1 MVVSVGGR
9 VQLLLRW
16 QQLLGSGCQ
25 EGHELGLIWD
35 RLNSQALEAAD
46 WLGNDVKDVFL
57 ASNEGVGEGS
67 CNGETRRRVV
77 EAVEKTKSLLL
88 TSFLELHRP
97 RKARHVWAWRQR
109 DKIACSWLLA
119 LPGPDTLLTS
129 DQFSEAAAANLC
141 LPSPA
146 CEGRVGEVIRGRV
159 KIDQY
164 GDNIQ
169 STNIGVDH
177 WRDMT

>member
-1 MVVSVGGR
+1 MV
-9 VQLLLRW
+9 
-16 QQLLGSGCQ
+16 
-25 EGHELGLIWD
+25 LI
-35 RLNSQALEAAD
+35 LYTAD
-46 WLGNDVKDVFL
+46 WLGNYVEDVFL
-57 ASNEGVGEGS
+57 TSNEGVREGS
-67 CNGETRRRVV
+67 CNGETRRSVV
-77 EAVEKTKSLLL
+77 EAMEKTKSLLH
-88 TSFLELHRP
+88 TWCLEQHRP

-109 DKIACSWLLA
+109 DMILCSWLLA

-129 DQFSEAAAANLC
+129 DQFSEASANLC

-169 STNIGVDH
+169 STNICGDH
-177 WRDMT
+177 